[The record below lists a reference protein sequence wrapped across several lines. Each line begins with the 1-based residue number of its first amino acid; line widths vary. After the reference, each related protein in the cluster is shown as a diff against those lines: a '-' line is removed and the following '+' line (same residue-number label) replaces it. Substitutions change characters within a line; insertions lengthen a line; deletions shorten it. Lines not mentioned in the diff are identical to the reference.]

1 MTDSAIV
8 IFCTAPTQ
16 DGIAARL
23 AQGLVEAELA
33 ACVNVAPAVRS
44 FYRWQGQVQVDDE
57 LLLIIKTRR
66 ELFDAVAE
74 WLKQQHPYDV
84 PEVIALPIEAGST
97 PYLHWLFEQTPV
109 RASRSTPERSG

>member
-1 MTDSAIV
+1 MKDSAIV
-8 IFCTAPTQ
+8 IFCTAPAEEGT
-16 DGIAARL
+16 AARL
-23 AQGLVEAELA
+23 ARGLVEAELA
-33 ACVNVAPAVRS
+33 ACVNVVPAVRS

-74 WLKQQHPYDV
+74 WLREQHPYEV

-97 PYLHWLFEQTPV
+97 AYLHWLFEQTP
-109 RASRSTPERSG
+109 RQGSGSGPENSA